1 MSIQQKGKNKKETI
15 KKVIEA
21 GDKYTQFFLEK
32 DSKKFV
38 LYHEFPSLGEI
49 LDYYFQ
55 KSFLAEHPIQEYGRF
70 DIRELA
76 ELIKYL
82 YSFYYQEE
90 YRILTFGYLE
100 KSMYQVNEG
109 IFPQIKSNLC
119 FLIGNDR
126 SLESYDSYRNLFLGS
141 EQKFDF
147 SKKKKSL
154 ICLKPTLG
162 TIRDTLGITCKGID
176 MASMNGIGYYDVLSE
191 EYKFSKY
198 LSSFSLFCDS
208 FYQKLENYSGIWD
221 TFSFGIHEQDRFLS
235 DALIS
240 IAIFKKNQEK
250 LTLSNEDYQYL
261 FYEMFRDNRVNI
273 KKAMEKEI
281 PKTLKYVPRSRG

>member
-1 MSIQQKGKNKKETI
+1 MGIQQRDKKQKDTL
-15 KKVIEA
+15 KKVIES

-109 IFPQIKSNLC
+109 VFSQLKPNLC

-126 SLESYDSYRNLFLGS
+126 SLEQYDSYRNLFLET
-141 EQKFDF
+141 EQKFNF
-147 SKKKKSL
+147 LKKKKSL
-154 ICLKPTLG
+154 ICLKPYVG
-162 TIRDTLGITCKGID
+162 TIRDTLGITCKGMD
-176 MASMNGIGYYDVLSE
+176 MDPMNGIGYYDVLTE

-208 FYQKLENYSGIWD
+208 FYQKLEDYSGIWD
-221 TFSFGIHEQDRFLS
+221 TLSFGIHEQDRFLA

-250 LTLSNEDYQYL
+250 VILSNEDYQYL

-273 KKAMEKEI
+273 KKAIEKEI
-281 PKTLKYVPRSRG
+281 PKTLKYVPSNKE